1 MRRVSDLFADPNAE
15 RKQADSPLTAAAK
28 PSVESTEKK
37 EMADPEIEKVTE
49 AIAKADVHTS

>member
-1 MRRVSDLFADPNAE
+1 MLTCPS
-15 RKQADSPLTAAAK
+15 LTAAAK